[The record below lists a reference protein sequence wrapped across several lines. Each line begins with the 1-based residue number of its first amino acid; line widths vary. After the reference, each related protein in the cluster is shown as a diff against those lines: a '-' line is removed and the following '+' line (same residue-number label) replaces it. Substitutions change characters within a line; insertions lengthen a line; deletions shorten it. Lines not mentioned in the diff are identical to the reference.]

1 MRRRTTLTLAA
12 AALLLAAL
20 AAPADAAP
28 GGAVPAGSRAFGG
41 SSLAWQ
47 QAWIEWVFGS
57 STNPLLAE
65 TLCGE
70 TVDGVYFLTGAMDAG
85 QQRHCRIPTGT
96 PLLAAPGGTVAWWGV
111 DGTSAAQL
119 LAARDALIAP
129 FSDVRVVLDG
139 REIPVDGTYAESG
152 VYPIDMEPGNFM
164 ETLGIPVVEDPLR
177 VASAG
182 WFVRIRPLPPG
193 ERVLVLSSDFA
204 GSPADITF
212 HLEVVP
218 GASARI

>member
-1 MRRRTTLTLAA
+1 MRRRAILIFAT
-12 AALLLAAL
+12 AALAVAAL
-20 AAPADAAP
+20 AAPAGAAP
-28 GGAVPAGSRAFGG
+28 GGAVPGKSSAFGG

-65 TLCGE
+65 DLCGE
-70 TVDGVYFLTGAMDAG
+70 TVDGVYFLTGAIDRG
-85 QQRHCRIPTGT
+85 QQRRCRIPTGT

-111 DGTSAAQL
+111 DGTSATEL

-129 FSDVRVVLDG
+129 FSNVRVLLDG
-139 REIPVDGTYAESG
+139 REIPVEGTYAQSG
-152 VYPIDMEPGNFM
+152 VYPIDMQPGNFM

-182 WFVRIRPLPPG
+182 WFVRLRPLPPG
-193 ERVLVLSSDFA
+193 EHVLVLSSDFA
-204 GSPADITF
+204 GSPSDITF
-212 HLEVVP
+212 HLDVVP
-218 GASARI
+218 GSSARA